1 MSDGDAYVKVASV
14 GDPATARICAAL
26 LESAGIPTRLHGEA
40 LGPYVMSVGDWAV
53 TDIWVPGSTVD
64 DAVEVLTAAEIDQT
78 LVLADRRGAVA
89 DPGSLP
95 MRILALVVVVILV
108 DAVVR
113 MLMRVS

>member
-1 MSDGDAYVKVASV
+1 M
-14 GDPATARICAAL
+14 
-26 LESAGIPTRLHGEA
+26 
-40 LGPYVMSVGDWAV
+40 
-53 TDIWVPGSTVD
+53 
-64 DAVEVLTAAEIDQT
+64 EVLTAAEIDQT

-95 MRILALVVVVILV
+95 MRILALVVLVILV